1 MRRQNREERGMEL
14 RDMSETKLGQ
24 QRAKAAE
31 AKAKAEAEEKAE
43 VMSPLMGEAQ
53 KQGKNAAFIVEKLN
67 AEYSFREEG
76 AYQRISTE
84 LDGLTS
90 SGVAIK
96 GWTIDKITECLYYMI
111 ARRLDL
117 FLFQIEQK
125 FFGKEGVLRKST
137 EIAGI
142 IIGLYRCIYEKRPVQ
157 DLTSCQSLLSSF
169 FNNQSA
175 KMLLQ
180 ELNLRFDPS
189 EGGGAAEVHADD
201 VARSSATV

>member
-1 MRRQNREERGMEL
+1 MEL
-14 RDMSETKLGQ
+14 RDISEKLRQ
-24 QRAKAAE
+24 ERAQAAE
-31 AKAKAEAEEKAE
+31 AKAEAEEKAE

-53 KQGKNAAFIVEKLN
+53 KQGKNAAFIVDKLN
-67 AEYSFREEG
+67 DEYSFRGEG

-90 SGVAIK
+90 SGDAIK

-111 ARRLDL
+111 ARTLDL

-125 FFGKEGVLRKST
+125 FFGKERVLRKST

-157 DLTSCQSLLSSF
+157 DLTSCQFSLSPL